1 MVPNAQVRHYRMK
14 AAQRDMI
21 AAAGGIERASE
32 ICGYSKSTVGRWNQA
47 DGKELMPLDALW
59 VLEAETA
66 MPVMTGALAEL
77 SGRRLSDPR
86 EVADAEADIMRGYAE
101 LCRKAGDMM
110 ATMAAALADGKIT
123 PAEAQAYDRR
133 LGELSDIIAACRK
146 HAAGVRQAGGFSVVD
161 GGAA

>member
-21 AAAGGIERASE
+21 AAAGGIERAAK
-32 ICGYSKSTVGRWNQA
+32 IVGYSKTEVGRWNNA
-47 DGKELMPLDALW
+47 ECPDLMGLASLW
-59 VLEAETA
+59 VLEAETGR
-66 MPVMTGALAEL
+66 PLMTAALAEL
-77 SGRRLSDPR
+77 SGHRLSDPK
-86 EVADAEADIMRGYAE
+86 EASEAEADIMRGYAE